1 MSRINAASDV
11 IVLASMSDSLT
22 TPNVIEKTA
31 RIKVIKNVLSV
42 IILFKMAFI
51 KLTSFEANGFCK

>member
-11 IVLASMSDSLT
+11 IVLASMSDNFT
-22 TPNVIEKTA
+22 IPNVIEKTA

-51 KLTSFEANGFCK
+51 KLTFFEANRFCK